1 MKLEA
6 LLGSTPRHPSRTP
19 LQGPLEG
26 RTAAHPFAA
35 EWKAI
40 PGHFGRA

>member
-1 MKLEA
+1 MKLESYWLDTA
-6 LLGSTPRHPSRTP
+6 RPFAHA

-26 RTAAHPFAA
+26 RPAAHLFAA

-40 PGHFGRA
+40 PGHFARA

>member
-1 MKLEA
+1 LKLESYR
-6 LLGSTPRHPSRTP
+6 LGTARHFARAQ
-19 LQGPLEG
+19 QGPLEG
-26 RTAAHPFAA
+26 RPAAHPFAA